1 MIKSIKAKKILNSR
15 KEPTIQ
21 VKLMTNK
28 GIVKA
33 SVPSGASTGS
43 HEAKT
48 VDIKQA
54 IYNVNKVI
62 AFKLKGM
69 DETKQE
75 QIDRLMIKLD
85 GTKNKSKLGA
95 NAILAVS
102 IAVCRAGALAKD
114 IPLYEYLGIGKSFP
128 KPCFNII
135 NGGVHAKNKLDI
147 QEFMIIP
154 QERTFKENFRIG
166 KLVFKRLKKDLKKE
180 YGKLPM
186 GDEGGFSPPF
196 SKETKALDFIVK
208 SIGDYN
214 VKIGLD
220 CAASSFYSK
229 GKYKIDG
236 KKLNKKQL
244 LDFYVDIVDKYPII
258 SIEDPFQEKDAKGF
272 AEITKKLNKVTI
284 IGDDFLTTNIGRIKK
299 YKDNCN
305 GVIIKPNQI
314 GTITET
320 LEAIKLAKSY
330 KWKIMVSHRSGET
343 MDDFIADLS
352 LGCDY
357 IKSGAPSKK
366 ERLVK
371 YIRLLKLEKL
381 YG

>member
-15 KEPTIQ
+15 KEATIQ
-21 VKLMTNK
+21 VRLITNK

-33 SVPSGASTGS
+33 SVPAGASTGS
-43 HEAKT
+43 HEAKN
-48 VDIKQA
+48 VDNKQA
-54 IYNVNKVI
+54 IYNVNKI
-62 AFKLKGM
+62 ISPKLKGR
-69 DETKQE
+69 DETKQK
-75 QIDRLMIKLD
+75 QIDKLLD
-85 GTKNKSKLGA
+85 HKLGA
-95 NAILAVS
+95 NAILGVSMAV
-102 IAVCRAGALAKD
+102 ARAGALAKNV
-114 IPLYEYLGIGKSFP
+114 PLYKHLGLKKSFP

-135 NGGVHAKNKLDI
+135 NGGVHAKNKLEI

-154 QERTFKENFRIG
+154 QEKSYKENFRIG
-166 KLVFKRLKKDLKKE
+166 KVVFKRLKKALFKK
-180 YGKLPM
+180 YGRLPM

-196 SKETKALDFIVK
+196 SKDTKALDFIVEAIK
-208 SIGDYN
+208 DYN

-229 GKYKIDG
+229 GRYKIDG
-236 KKLNKKQL
+236 KKLTRKQL
-244 LDFYVDIVDKYPII
+244 MDFYKDIVKKYPII
-258 SIEDPFQEKDAKGF
+258 SLEDPFQEKDSKGF
-272 AEITKKLNKVTI
+272 QEITKKLKITI
-284 IGDDFLTTNIGRIKK
+284 IGDDFLTTNIERIKK
-299 YKDNCN
+299 YKKCCN

-314 GTITET
+314 GTVTET

-352 LGCDY
+352 MGSDY

-366 ERLVK
+366 ERLIK
-371 YIRLLKLEKL
+371 YKRLLKM